1 MEQINTAKKRILL
14 LGINFSPE
22 LTGIGKYSGEMIDW
36 LVKNGYDCTVVTSFP
51 YYPNW
56 SVQKPYRGLFYKKEV
71 NETGD
76 LKVYR
81 CPLYVPSTPT
91 GKKRILHDIS
101 FFLTSLLMMIY
112 LLFKPKSDYVF
123 CVAPPFHLGFLSSF
137 YCFIKGSKMV
147 YHIQD
152 LQIEAARD
160 LGVIKNQSL
169 FGLMLKME
177 KFILK
182 RTTYVSTISE
192 GMLEKVALKT
202 DKKVLMFPNWV
213 DVEAFHPINK
223 RAELKNQWGFEPD
236 AKIVLYSGSIGEKQG
251 LESLISIAD
260 DFQQYPFIQFI
271 ICGNGPYRNKL
282 QEFAKNRNLMN
293 ISFLPLQ
300 PLHIFNE
307 FLNMSDVHLVL
318 QKKNACDL
326 MMPSKLAGIL
336 SSGGLALVTAEQ
348 GSTLHKIIKANN
360 MGVVINCEDE
370 NLLSSTILACCSG
383 DYQARTHNAR
393 EYAMR
398 ELNREVILKRL
409 FSEIETG
416 KESKAVV
423 PKIKEIKTELV
434 FSNNN

>member
-1 MEQINTAKKRILL
+1 MEQINVAKKRILL

-36 LVKNGYDCTVVTSFP
+36 LIKDGYDCTVVTSFP

-56 SVQKPYRGLFYKKEV
+56 SVQKPYSGLFYKKEV
-71 NETGD
+71 NENGD
-76 LKVYR
+76 LRVYR
-81 CPLYVPSTPT
+81 CPLYVPSVPT

-101 FFLTSLLMMIY
+101 FFITSLVMMLY

-123 CVAPPFHLGFLSSF
+123 CVAPPFHLGFLSAF
-137 YCFIKGSKMV
+137 YCFIKGSKMI

-169 FGLMLKME
+169 FAMMLKME
-177 KFILK
+177 KFIMK
-182 RTTYVSTISE
+182 RATYVSTISA
-192 GMLEKVALKT
+192 GMLAKVALKT
-202 DKKVLMFPNWV
+202 DKKILMFPNWV
-213 DVEAFHPINK
+213 DVDEFHPMNR
-223 RAELKNQWGFEPD
+223 RAELKQQWGFTAAD
-236 AKIVLYSGSIGEKQG
+236 KIVLYSGSIGEKQG
-251 LESLISIAD
+251 LESLISIAS
-260 DFQQYPFIQFI
+260 DFQQHASIQFI

-282 QEFAKNRNLMN
+282 QQMATDQKLFN

-348 GSTLHKIIKANN
+348 GSTLHKIIREHN

-370 NLLSSTILACCSG
+370 SLLASTILACCSG
-383 DYQARTHNAR
+383 DHQTRTLNAR
-393 EYAMR
+393 AYAMR
-398 ELNREVILKRL
+398 ELNRDVILRRL
-409 FSEIETG
+409 FLELETG
-416 KESKAVV
+416 VALKTLLPEV
-423 PKIKEIKTELV
+423 KEIKTELV
-434 FSNNN
+434 FSNQN

>member
-56 SVQKPYRGLFYKKEV
+56 SVQQPYRGLFYKKEV

-101 FFLTSLLMMIY
+101 FFLTSLIMMIY

-137 YCFIKGSKMV
+137 YCFIKGSKMI

-213 DVEAFHPINK
+213 DVKEFHPINK
-223 RAELKNQWGFEPD
+223 RDKLKEQWGFKPD

-260 DFQQYPFIQFI
+260 DFQKHPFIQFI

-348 GSTLHKIIKANN
+348 GSTLQKIIKANN

-370 NLLSSTILACCSG
+370 NLLASTILTCCSG
-383 DYQARTHNAR
+383 DHQSKTQNAR

-398 ELNREVILKRL
+398 ELNRDVILKRL

-416 KESKAVV
+416 KKSKALV
-423 PKIKEIKTELV
+423 PKINEIKTELV

>member
-1 MEQINTAKKRILL
+1 
-14 LGINFSPE
+14 
-22 LTGIGKYSGEMIDW
+22 
-36 LVKNGYDCTVVTSFP
+36 
-51 YYPNW
+51 
-56 SVQKPYRGLFYKKEV
+56 
-71 NETGD
+71 
-76 LKVYR
+76 
-81 CPLYVPSTPT
+81 
-91 GKKRILHDIS
+91 
-101 FFLTSLLMMIY
+101 
-112 LLFKPKSDYVF
+112 
-123 CVAPPFHLGFLSSF
+123 
-137 YCFIKGSKMV
+137 MV

-169 FGLMLKME
+169 FAVMLKME
-177 KFILK
+177 KFIMK
-182 RTTYVSTISE
+182 RASYVSTISE

-202 DKKVLMFPNWV
+202 DKRILMFPNWV
-213 DVEAFHPINK
+213 DVEEFHPINK
-223 RAELKNQWGFEPD
+223 RDELKKQWGFTPAD
-236 AKIVLYSGSIGEKQG
+236 KIVLYSGSIGEKQG
-251 LESLISIAD
+251 LESLISIAN
-260 DFQQYPFIQFI
+260 DFQHHASIQFI

-282 QEFAKNRNLMN
+282 QQMASDKKLFN

-348 GSTLHKIIKANN
+348 GSTLHKIIREHN

-370 NLLSSTILACCSG
+370 SLLASTILACCSG
-383 DYQARTHNAR
+383 DHQVRTLNAR
-393 EYAMR
+393 AYAMR

-409 FSEIETG
+409 FSELETG
-416 KESKAVV
+416 VAFKTLV

-434 FSNNN
+434 FSNHN

>member
-1 MEQINTAKKRILL
+1 MEQLNTAKKRILL

-36 LVKNGYDCTVVTSFP
+36 LVKDGYDCTVVTSFP

-71 NETGD
+71 HASGD
-76 LKVYR
+76 LRVYR
-81 CPLYVPSTPT
+81 CPLYVPAVPT

-101 FFLTSLLMMIY
+101 FFLTSMLMMIY

-137 YCFIKGSKMV
+137 YCFIKGSKMI

-177 KFILK
+177 KFIIN

-202 DKKVLMFPNWV
+202 TKKVLMFPNWV
-213 DVEAFHPINK
+213 DVKEFHPIDK
-223 RAELKNQWGFEPD
+223 KEELKKQWGFTSAD
-236 AKIVLYSGSIGEKQG
+236 KIVLYSGSIGEKQG

-260 DFQQYPFIQFI
+260 DFQHHANIQFI

-282 QEFAKNRNLMN
+282 QEIATSKKLLN

-348 GSTLHKIIKANN
+348 GSTLHKIIKGND
-360 MGVVINCEDE
+360 MGVVIDCENE
-370 NLLSSTILACCSG
+370 SLLASTILACCSENH
-383 DYQARTHNAR
+383 QQRTHNAR

-398 ELNREVILKRL
+398 ELNRDVILKRL

-416 KESKAVV
+416 KGCKTPAPVM
-423 PKIKEIKTELV
+423 KEIKTELV
-434 FSNNN
+434 FSNHN

>member
-1 MEQINTAKKRILL
+1 MEQINIAKKRILL

-22 LTGIGKYSGEMIDW
+22 LTGIGKYSGEMVDW
-36 LVKNGYDCTVVTSFP
+36 LIKNGYDCTVVTSFP

-76 LKVYR
+76 LRVYR
-81 CPLYVPSTPT
+81 CPLYVPSVPT

-101 FFLTSLLMMIY
+101 FFFTSLLMMIY

-123 CVAPPFHLGFLSSF
+123 CVAPPFHLGFLSAL
-137 YCFIKGSKMV
+137 YCFLKGSKMV

-169 FGLMLKME
+169 FAVMLKME
-177 KFILK
+177 KFIMK
-182 RTTYVSTISE
+182 RASYVSTISE

-202 DKKVLMFPNWV
+202 DKKILMFPNWV
-213 DVEAFHPINK
+213 DVEEFHPINK
-223 RAELKNQWGFEPD
+223 RDELKKQWGFTPAD
-236 AKIVLYSGSIGEKQG
+236 KIVLYSGSIGEKQG
-251 LESLISIAD
+251 LESLISIAN
-260 DFQQYPFIQFI
+260 DFQHHASIQFI

-282 QEFAKNRNLMN
+282 QQMASDKKLFN

-336 SSGGLALVTAEQ
+336 SSGGLALVTAER
-348 GSTLHKIIKANN
+348 GSTLHKIIREHN

-370 NLLSSTILACCSG
+370 SLLASTILACCSG
-383 DYQARTHNAR
+383 DHQARTLNAR
-393 EYAMR
+393 AYAMR

-409 FSEIETG
+409 FSELETG
-416 KESKAVV
+416 VALKTLV
-423 PKIKEIKTELV
+423 PKAKEIKTELV
-434 FSNNN
+434 FSNHN